1 MKGPKGVL
9 AEAIS
14 KALAEYFVVDPAQI
28 ETNLVTNAGLTLHDV
43 RLRPQ
48 EQSLTFTTNCPDEK
62 ITSCTETADNITA
75 HLHGSVSKVA
85 FHWKWGSS
93 SKQGG
98 SSWVNSAE
106 LTIDGLKVT
115 VALKKGGTSQ
125 QQQGKPQSEGE
136 TKTTDTT
143 SASKSEA
150 KKTNGGGSGG
160 GIQGYVQEQVER
172 IIDTLRLSITDF
184 EFRLQL
190 PPTNKGGDGQIVQTL
205 CFGGAGLNLESF
217 GRTTEMEPLR
227 QQLDIANIFASIE
240 FVDSNDIAVY
250 PLLEPIS
257 YKAECVRVAGKRFE
271 GGLQRGLK
279 VRGESMDNGV
289 IVHTGKEQISFL
301 NDLGGM
307 LIASSSSKTSA
318 DAQQSANTTKE
329 PNAEKESPQPDECD
343 MYSSYFQLPLAGV
356 SLVFPNGTKISMADL
371 EVRYQ
376 MDGNVCLVEGR
387 KGFLVNDFPMLGLG
401 EDGSW
406 QANVVDSK
414 FLVLGKAKENKNAAY
429 IHARDDEI
437 QNVKNGVND
446 LLAIYQ
452 MLLSDS
458 SGAVASLGTL
468 DTQMAEAPSM
478 DTPAPMS
485 QWTFDVDGD
494 LDFLLEGSENKTIFD
509 CRLSK
514 ISAGMANKSLT
525 IGSVQKLDIP
535 GNISLTQPL
544 ENSRIRFDGNLFDIH
559 LNDIVA
565 TLQPPP
571 ASQKPENIS
580 EGPILSDDTQPAS
593 AGTGNPQSTA
603 STPFVLPF
611 GLKAH
616 INSVKI
622 YETDGKTIH
631 TTLRTI
637 QAAIGPDSPKVENGK
652 HTHEG
657 GIRALLML
665 EEVNHDMISL
675 TDPKVAAVI
684 YPHDLSLVREFDF
697 GANTIAVAAGYS
709 VFDWK
714 RLFETGDQ
722 RREKKKEEKTVD
734 KKSKNKSDLF
744 LPFARVHPLK
754 VKIAVKGE
762 VVGTKGTTINIGEF
776 NGKENTI
783 LRDLIRF
790 YTARAMS
797 SMPGMFKDADVL
809 GFNVTD
815 TAASHVGTAA
825 GAGMLGALGGAA
837 APVAGVLGIV
847 GFDGVKH
854 TINAGKKS
862 RGVQEDDKMEF
873 GDFFRGIGQ
882 AAKDATATGAAKR
895 GKTAQ
900 DKANALDWALG
911 ATSEAAQ
918 YTGDNKSRL
927 GGAGAGTAGFAY
939 GMVLGGPVGAI
950 AGALIASTATSRT
963 IDAIDTKISKGKKPI
978 PK

>member
-14 KALAEYFVVDPAQI
+14 KALAEYFVVDPAHI
-28 ETNLVTNAGLTLHDV
+28 ETNLITNAGLTLHDV
-43 RLRPQ
+43 QLRPQ
-48 EQSLTFTTNCPDEK
+48 EQLIKPNPSDDNTTAN
-62 ITSCTETADNITA
+62 TTTTTEDDNITA
-75 HLHGSVSKVA
+75 RVYGSVSKVA

-115 VALKKGGTSQ
+115 VSLTRGGSPEQQHQQEQADATKKT
-125 QQQGKPQSEGE
+125 
-136 TKTTDTT
+136 
-143 SASKSEA
+143 EA
-150 KKTNGGGSGG
+150 KKTNGNGG
-160 GIQGYVQEQVER
+160 GGFQGYVREQVER
-172 IIDTLRLSITDF
+172 IIDTLKLSITDF
-184 EFRLQL
+184 EFRVQL
-190 PPTNKGGDGQIVQTL
+190 PPKDNMDGDTEKVIRNL
-205 CFGGAGLNLESF
+205 CFGGAGLKLESY
-217 GRTTEMEPLR
+217 GRTTDTEPLR
-227 QQLDIANIFASIE
+227 QQLDIANIFSNIE
-240 FVDSNDIAVY
+240 YVGENSDNVVVF

-257 YKAECVRVAGKRFE
+257 YEAECVRVAGKRFE
-271 GGLQRGLK
+271 GGLQRGLQ

-289 IVHTGKEQISFL
+289 IVHTGKEQVSFL

-307 LIASSSSKTSA
+307 LIVPSSSKGQEVDT
-318 DAQQSANTTKE
+318 QQPETKRSDL
-329 PNAEKESPQPDECD
+329 PNVDECD

-356 SLVFPNGTKISMADL
+356 SLVFPNGTKISMTDL
-371 EVRYQ
+371 EVKYQ
-376 MDGNVCLVEGR
+376 MDGHVCSVEGR

-401 EDGSW
+401 VDGFW
-406 QANVVDSK
+406 EANVVESK
-414 FLVLGKAKENKNAAY
+414 FRVFGKAKENKNAAY

-437 QNVKNGVND
+437 QSVKNGVND
-446 LLAIYQ
+446 LLSIYQ
-452 MLLSDS
+452 MLLSDN
-458 SGAVASLGTL
+458 SGAVASLSTL
-468 DTQMAEAPSM
+468 DPQTPQAPSP
-478 DTPAPMS
+478 DAPPPAS
-485 QWTFDVDGD
+485 SWTFDIDGD
-494 LDFLLEGSENKTIFD
+494 LDFLLEGPEKETMVD

-514 ISAGMANKSLT
+514 INADVANKTLT
-525 IGSVQKLDIP
+525 IGSFQKLDIP
-535 GNISLTQPL
+535 GSMCLTHPL
-544 ENSRIRFDGNLFDIH
+544 ENARLQFDGDLLDIH

-565 TLQPPP
+565 KLQPPP
-571 ASQKPENIS
+571 ASQKPENKA
-580 EGPILSDDTQPAS
+580 EEPLLSDDTQSMPAS
-593 AGTGNPQSTA
+593 VNSPQSEA
-603 STPFVLPF
+603 STPFILPF
-611 GLKAH
+611 GIKAH
-616 INSVKI
+616 VNSVKV
-622 YETDGKTIH
+622 YETDGETIH
-631 TTLRTI
+631 TTLKTI

-652 HTHEG
+652 QIHEG
-657 GIRALLML
+657 GVRALLML

-675 TDPKVAAVI
+675 TDTKVAAVI
-684 YPHDLSLVREFDF
+684 YPHDLSLVRECDF

-722 RREKKKEEKTVD
+722 KREKRKE
-734 KKSKNKSDLF
+734 KKSGDKSKKKTDIF
-744 LPFARVHPLK
+744 LPFAHVQPLK

-762 VVGTKGTTINIGEF
+762 VVGTKGTTLNIGEF
-776 NGKENTI
+776 NGKENTV

-790 YTARAMS
+790 YTARVMT
-797 SMPGMFKDADVL
+797 SMPGMFRDADVL

-862 RGVQEDDKMEF
+862 RGVQEDDKMQF

-882 AAKDATATGAAKR
+882 AAKDTTASGAAKR
-895 GKTAQ
+895 GKAAQ
-900 DKANALDWALG
+900 EKANALDWALG
-911 ATSEAAQ
+911 ATSGAAQ

-950 AGALIASTATSRT
+950 AGALIASSATSRT
-963 IDAIDTKISKGKKPI
+963 IDAIDTKVSKGKNKNL
-978 PK
+978 K